1 MSTVFRLDASI
12 RGDES
17 VTRRIADSLEGAL
30 RAEAAGVDVVRRDV
44 ARNPLD
50 PRLWALTQT
59 APLVPGNE
67 DTPQREDAV
76 RVAAEIADEMEHAD
90 AYVLAAPFYN
100 FGVSQHV
107 KTWADLLF
115 GDPRFA
121 PGRQPIAGRPAYLIT
136 ARGGGYGPGTPR
148 EGWDHGTGWL
158 QRIFGDVLGLD
169 VTLIESELTLA
180 PITPGMEDLR
190 DLADSNLRDA
200 HRSAREL
207 GSGLANRL
215 RVAA

>member
-17 VTRRIADSLEGAL
+17 VTRGIADSLEGAL
-30 RAEAAGVDVVRRDV
+30 LAAASGVDMVRRDV
-44 ARNPLD
+44 ARDPLD

-59 APLVPGNE
+59 APLVPGHE
-67 DTPQREDAV
+67 DAPHRDDAV
-76 RVAAEIADEMEHAD
+76 RVAAELADEMESAD
-90 AYVLAAPFYN
+90 AYILAAPFYN

-121 PGRQPIAGRPAYLIT
+121 PGQRPIAGRPAYLIT

-148 EGWDHGTGWL
+148 AGWDHGTDWL
-158 QRIFGDVLGLD
+158 RRIFGDVLGLE
-169 VTLIESELTLA
+169 VALIESELTLA
-180 PITPGMEDLR
+180 PIMPGMEDLR
-190 DLADSNLRDA
+190 DLADANLREA

-207 GSGLANRL
+207 GGNLANRL